1 VSGINGADLLERL
14 SAWLPRIVGDD
25 IAVQRVARIPGG
37 ASRHTWR
44 VTVDDGSIERD
55 LIFRFD
61 PEVSLLE
68 SNRDVEVACYRA
80 MAGVDGV
87 PVPKVLHNEPD
98 AGPLGLPFFVT
109 EALGGEAN
117 GGLLAMLS
125 AGERAAITE
134 QFAAVL
140 AGVASRDWEST
151 DLRDLLDPVTP
162 ETAWSTELGKWE
174 SVLDTHQLSPMP
186 ITRAVIRWLRRN
198 PPPPAQRIGLV
209 HGDCRA
215 GNFLF
220 SGSQITAVLDWEMA
234 HVGDPIEDLTWGW
247 LGNWRY
253 DQADQSLVGGLCTKA
268 DAVRRW
274 EQATGLTA
282 DAHALRWWE
291 LLGHVKAV
299 AIWTTG
305 GHQFAAGATPDF
317 LLGLIPWLY
326 TDKQEGWML
335 ELMEEAA

>member
-1 VSGINGADLLERL
+1 MSGITKAELLERL
-14 SAWLPRIVGDD
+14 SSWLPQTLGSDLG
-25 IAVQRVARIPGG
+25 VQRVARIPGG

-44 VTVDDGSIERD
+44 VTTTSGTGERD

-61 PEVSLLE
+61 PEVSLLD
-68 SNRDVEVACYRA
+68 SNRDVEAACYRA
-80 MAGVDGV
+80 MADVAAV
-87 PVPKVLHNEPD
+87 PVPAVLHNE
-98 AGPLGLPFFVT
+98 ASAEPLGLPFFVT
-109 EALGGEAN
+109 EAVGGEAN
-117 GGLLAMLS
+117 GGLLAMMS
-125 AGERAAITE
+125 AEDRGTIAD

-140 AGVASRDWEST
+140 AGVAASDWRST
-151 DLRDLLDPVTP
+151 DLGHLLEPVTP
-162 ETAWSTELGKWE
+162 ETAWSTELEKWE
-174 SVLDTHQLSPMP
+174 RVLDVHELSPMP

-198 PPPPAQRIGLV
+198 PPPPAQRVGLV

-234 HVGDPIEDLTWGW
+234 HIGDPIEDLTWGW

-253 DQADQSLVGGLCTKA
+253 DQSDLSLVGGLCSKA
-268 DAVRRW
+268 DAVHRW

-282 DAHALRWWE
+282 DPHALLWWE
-291 LLGHVKAV
+291 LLGNVKAV

-305 GHQFAAGATPDF
+305 GHQFASGATADF

-335 ELMEEAA
+335 DLIEEAA